1 MLNISPT
8 QRVTN
13 NKRNSG
19 GGKDLSGLKR
29 ILRVRRNEEMWMR
42 NGTEMGPCDSDA
54 HVKYRVLTTYQSS
67 FMLIW

>member
-29 ILRVRRNEEMWMR
+29 ILRVRRNEEM
-42 NGTEMGPCDSDA
+42 
-54 HVKYRVLTTYQSS
+54 
-67 FMLIW
+67 